1 MKKNNSVKAGKC
13 KMFIGGV
20 KALIAAVAIALA
32 GTAQASYTCV
42 WSGITW
48 TYDLVGSKAKI
59 IEASPVSGLLVIPSK
74 LDGHDVKSIAQYA
87 FSDNSNLQ
95 RLIIESGLTS
105 IGISAFENCTSL
117 KSVVLPDTVTTIG
130 EAAFDGCIAL
140 KNSSSDNP
148 ESTCFV
154 LPEGV
159 ASIGNFAFSGCTSL
173 ESVVLPDTV
182 VTIGDSAFY
191 GCSALKN
198 SSENSES
205 TYFTLPEGVASI
217 GEFAFSGCT
226 VLRNVVLPSSLTSL
240 GAEAFSG
247 CDSLRYVSLP
257 FVSAAFVDDISDNY
271 VFAGCPD
278 SLLLTFREVV
288 DGVEWSF
295 RIVDGEA
302 EVYNDD
308 EAAIF
313 DTTAGDITIP
323 DTLGGKPVTRV
334 GDWAFDDCSALTS
347 VTIPETVTSIGE
359 SAFADCSGLKNVNV
373 PNAVTSVGASA
384 FYGCSVLE
392 SMTIPDGV
400 TVIEDWTFSGCVA
413 LTEMSIPYGVTSIGE
428 SAFEDCSGLVDLAVP
443 ETVKTIGES
452 AFSGC
457 TSLES
462 LILYEGLESIGD
474 YAFSGCMSLTSAH
487 VPDSVTTLGKSE
499 FADCTS
505 LETVTI
511 GKGVKS
517 IGEHMFRDCTALTYV
532 GLPEGLES
540 IGYGAFS
547 DCEALTKITLPE
559 SVTEIWDSAFI
570 GCGKLKYVSLP
581 PALSSI
587 KDYTF
592 NACSS
597 LADLTIPAGVKD
609 IGSYAFHGCSS
620 LTDLTIPGAVGAIG
634 SLAFSDCTALAN
646 VTFEYGV
653 ASIGDDVFNGCAKL
667 ATVSL
672 PKSVE
677 YVGDYA
683 FGDGTT
689 LTKVSVSSGDT
700 DRMKKLLDDSFHDTS
715 GIEFV
720 EQAYETWTDAD
731 GVRWCYRLVDGE
743 AEIYNDGR
751 HSAIPE
757 KTAGAI
763 VVPSTLGGCPV
774 TRIGDAAF
782 SKCTAV
788 TDVTIPTT
796 VTDIG
801 KRAFYKCVA
810 LKNVPIPS
818 SVTSIEN
825 GAFWGCESLADPN
838 GFVVVRKVLHYYA
851 GSAAEVTIPDGV
863 TVIGN
868 GAFNNHVALTSVIV
882 PSGVAE
888 IGQNAFSGCAALATA
903 KIPATVKTI
912 GQYAFEETALATVY
926 VEKGDTARVSGLI
939 AGSEFDVSKVTFVE
953 EGDAYV
959 DPDPDADKWRTTKA
973 EAVAAALK
981 TGKKI
986 FLVCG
991 HDGCWNTMT
1000 TKNVSCEEPAVKA
1013 ALIAK
1018 CVLWYSNCNT
1028 QWEENDCYMRGLG
1041 SFTLPLVCI
1050 IDPKDP
1056 DNYVKRVTGTDYGG
1070 PLSGADVLAFIAD
1083 VPDPVAPAP
1092 VTPAPV
1098 TPAPVNPGPVNPDGP
1113 CYVSLDAGAITAP
1126 YAVGKKPVT
1135 LRGAVYEGCD
1145 AVGVV
1150 ELKLGKV
1157 NVKKRISKVSGSVT
1171 LVDGKRYTIKSKP
1184 VLVNGVSPVT
1194 VALEVKKVG
1203 TMTVTIG
1210 GEEFAG
1216 TLGRWHVQTAAVGGN
1231 WRSSAVTASVD
1242 VGDTS
1247 AFPGQVVDILL
1258 PEDEKGSSTG
1268 AKWKFPKAAS
1278 VKWTKV
1284 KPGVVPV
1291 VLDGETGKGLVV
1303 DTSKGKTNLS
1313 AMKLNYTAKKG
1324 TFKGSFK
1331 VYALQGVGKGRK
1343 LKKYTVKVSGVVVDG
1358 IGYGTATCKRPA
1370 LTWSMTVK

>member
-1 MKKNNSVKAGKC
+1 MKKSLKKPLRSC
-13 KMFIGGV
+13 CSWFGG
-20 KALIAAVAIALA
+20 AARAVAATAAFALA
-32 GTAQASYTCV
+32 GTVQAYYTCV
-42 WSGITW
+42 WSGLTW

-59 IEASPVSGLLVIPSK
+59 IEASPVSGLLVIPST
-74 LDGHDVKSIAQYA
+74 LDGHDVKSIAEYA
-87 FSDNSNLQ
+87 FSENSNLQ
-95 RLIIESGLTS
+95 RVIIQPGLTS
-105 IGISAFENCTSL
+105 IGKSAFENCTKL
-117 KSVVLPDTVTTIG
+117 QTVELPDTVTTIQ
-130 EAAFDGCIAL
+130 
-140 KNSSSDNP
+140 
-148 ESTCFV
+148 
-154 LPEGV
+154 
-159 ASIGNFAFSGCTSL
+159 
-173 ESVVLPDTV
+173 
-182 VTIGDSAFY
+182 DSAFY
-191 GCSALKN
+191 GCIALKN

-205 TYFTLPEGVASI
+205 TYFTLPEGVTSI

-226 VLRNVVLPSSLTSL
+226 ILRNVVLPSSLTSL
-240 GAEAFSG
+240 GTEAFSG
-247 CDSLRYVSLP
+247 CGSLRYVSLP

-278 SLLLTFREVV
+278 SLLLTFREKV

-302 EVYNDD
+302 EVYNDE
-308 EAAIF
+308 EAAIPYA
-313 DTTAGDITIP
+313 TAGDITIP
-323 DTLGGKPVTRV
+323 DTLGGCPVTRI
-334 GDWAFDDCSALTS
+334 GDWAFDGCSALTS

-359 SAFADCSGLKNVNV
+359 SAFADCSSLKNVNV
-373 PNAVTSVGASA
+373 PNAVTSIGESA
-384 FYGCSVLE
+384 FYNCGVLE
-392 SMTIPDGV
+392 NVKIPDGV

-428 SAFEDCSGLVDLAVP
+428 SAFDGCSGLVDLTIP

-487 VPDSVTTLGKSE
+487 VPDSVMTLGKSE

-620 LTDLTIPGAVGAIG
+620 LTDLTIPDAVGAIG

-700 DRMKKLLDDSFHDTS
+700 DRMKKLLEDSFHVTS

-818 SVTSIEN
+818 SVTSIES
-825 GAFWGCESLADPN
+825 GAFWGCEALADDN
-838 GFVVVRKVLHYYA
+838 GFVIVRNVLYYYA
-851 GSAAEVTIPDGV
+851 GSAAEVTIPDDV
-863 TVIGN
+863 TAIDS
-868 GAFNNHVALTSVIV
+868 GAFDNNATLTSVIV
-882 PSGVAE
+882 SSDVTK
-888 IGQNAFSGCAALATA
+888 IGQSAFSGCSALTTAT
-903 KIPATVKTI
+903 IPASVKTI
-912 GQYAFEETALATVY
+912 GQYAFEGTALATVY
-926 VEKGDTARVSGLI
+926 VEKGDTARVKGLLE
-939 AGSEFDVSKVTFVE
+939 ASELDVSGITFVE
-953 EGDAYV
+953 EE
-959 DPDPDADKWRTTKA
+959 DP
-973 EAVAAALK
+973 
-981 TGKKI
+981 
-986 FLVCG
+986 
-991 HDGCWNTMT
+991 
-1000 TKNVSCEEPAVKA
+1000 VK
-1013 ALIAK
+1013 
-1018 CVLWYSNCNT
+1018 
-1028 QWEENDCYMRGLG
+1028 
-1041 SFTLPLVCI
+1041 
-1050 IDPKDP
+1050 
-1056 DNYVKRVTGTDYGG
+1056 
-1070 PLSGADVLAFIAD
+1070 
-1083 VPDPVAPAP
+1083 PDPVTPDPVTPEPVTPEPVTPEPVTPDPVKPDPVTPDP

-1098 TPAPVNPGPVNPDGP
+1098 TPDVP
-1113 CYVSLDAGAITAP
+1113 CYVSLGADDIIEPYNAP
-1126 YAVGKKPVT
+1126 KTVKLY
-1135 LRGAVYEGCD
+1135 GAAYSGCD
-1145 AVGVV
+1145 VVGIV

-1157 NVKKRISKVSGSVT
+1157 NAKKQTSKVSGSFIG
-1171 LVDGKRYTIKSKP
+1171 LDGKKCTIKATT
-1184 VLVNGVSPVT
+1184 VTGVSGTAPVT
-1194 VALEVKKVG
+1194 VSLEVKNVG

-1210 GEEFAG
+1210 GEKFAG
-1216 TLGRWHVQTAAVGGN
+1216 SLGTRHVQSADVGGN
-1231 WRSSAVTASVD
+1231 WTKSGTTVSVD
-1242 VGDTS
+1242 VGGLS
-1247 AFPGQVVDILL
+1247 AFAGTVLADLL
-1258 PEDEKGSSTG
+1258 PNDVPVAAAGG
-1268 AKWKFPKAAS
+1268 KWAFAKAAS
-1278 VKWTKV
+1278 VKWA
-1284 KPGVVPV
+1284 KPKKGAALPAIY
-1291 VLDGETGKGLVV
+1291 DAESGKGLLV
-1303 DTSKGKTNLS
+1303 DESKGLNLS
-1313 AMKLNYTAKKG
+1313 AMKLTYTPKKG

-1331 VYALQGVGKGRK
+1331 VYALEGSGASTK
-1343 LKKYTVKVSGVVVDG
+1343 LKKYNLKVGGVVVNG
-1358 IGYGTATCKRPA
+1358 VGYGSATCKRPA
-1370 LTWSMTVK
+1370 ITWSLKVR